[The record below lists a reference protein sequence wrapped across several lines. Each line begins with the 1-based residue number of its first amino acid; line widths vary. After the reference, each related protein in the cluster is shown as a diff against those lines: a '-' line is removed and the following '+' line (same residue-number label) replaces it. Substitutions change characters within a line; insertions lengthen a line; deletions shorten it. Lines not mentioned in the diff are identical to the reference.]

1 MIIRKLEWLNLVNFN
16 KINLAKPISS
26 IDNFSGGPKTKFLRR
41 FFSAVRRP
49 PIRPP
54 KKNFS

>member
-1 MIIRKLEWLNLVNFN
+1 MFPKL
-16 KINLAKPISS
+16 
-26 IDNFSGGPKTKFLRR
+26 GGPKTKFLPR

-54 KKNFS
+54 IRPPKKTSPDFALVRPPPSALGV